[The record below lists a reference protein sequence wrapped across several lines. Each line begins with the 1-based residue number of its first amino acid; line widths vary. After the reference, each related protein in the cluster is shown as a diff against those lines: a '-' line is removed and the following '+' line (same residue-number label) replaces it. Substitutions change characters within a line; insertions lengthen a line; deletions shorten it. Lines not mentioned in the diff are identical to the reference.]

1 MRKRVREK
9 AVQEKND
16 TRWGDHMEHQNF
28 VDVCK
33 KKVEAAS
40 RSREG
45 HETVETRLDKYSR
58 AS

>member
-1 MRKRVREK
+1 MREK